1 MDDTQRKITKIA
13 REAAKFTVQTMK
25 AEGIGTAE
33 FDFIHLVRHKPGIT
47 QAEIRET
54 LKIDKGAAARR
65 AASLEAKGYLVRKPN
80 PEDKRSQLLFA
91 TEKAEELKNSK
102 ASIEDA
108 FYDWLIADL
117 SEADRREF
125 CRILDILYWKSKE
138 ERRADFTHVSAWT
151 NEKLSRVPSEEMT
164 DQKIPDKEILNK
176 ELPPKRLRKKNH
188 RKENSHM
195 SKQSAPPICKHPD
208 HVTSYFSMQKGIL
221 AVITVSGLIYNLG
234 LMARP
239 WFEGQMIQCLFFI
252 QKGQSHFS
260 DMLKLA
266 SAYFIAIFTV
276 QISRFIK
283 RLYVRRFANN
293 INRSMKQTYY
303 NNLVHTDTCDL
314 KNVNTGN
321 AMTKALSD
329 VDACSEGIRK
339 FTTEIFDTGVALFS
353 YVFMLFAYDWKLAL
367 LCLIF
372 PPVSYVIA
380 ERMKVVVLKT
390 GAACKES
397 AGRLNAATLDRIQNA
412 ITYRIYGCETQ
423 RNKDY
428 ETHLADYEK
437 ASVRAD
443 LPVAALPPIYKLI
456 SMTGVLLIFY
466 FGSKNV
472 MGTGWTSWDIAAFSA
487 FLSCFSRLSVK
498 SSHAAKLFNAIQKAQ
513 VSWKRILPFMKAG
526 KEDKPLPASSLGQV
540 NARFL
545 GFSYENSAPLFKDL
559 TFQASP
565 GEIIGIT
572 GSVACGKSTL
582 GRIFL
587 CEHPYTGS
595 LTFNGKEFS
604 SLSPDVRNSLV
615 GYLGHEPD
623 LLSDTIKN
631 NVLLGDQKDLWKY
644 LEAVCLEDEV
654 RHMPQGEDTVTGETG
669 LRLSGGQQ
677 KRLALA
683 RTLAHPRPI
692 LILDD
697 PFSALDK
704 TTEVEVFEHLRQMVP
719 DSIIFLISHR
729 LYLFSETDGVIWM
742 DNGTAE
748 FSSHKKL
755 LKDNSAYRELYQL
768 QTDYSVAKPTE
779 SAIERGIC

>member
-1 MDDTQRKITKIA
+1 
-13 REAAKFTVQTMK
+13 
-25 AEGIGTAE
+25 
-33 FDFIHLVRHKPGIT
+33 
-47 QAEIRET
+47 
-54 LKIDKGAAARR
+54 
-65 AASLEAKGYLVRKPN
+65 
-80 PEDKRSQLLFA
+80 
-91 TEKAEELKNSK
+91 
-102 ASIEDA
+102 
-108 FYDWLIADL
+108 
-117 SEADRREF
+117 
-125 CRILDILYWKSKE
+125 
-138 ERRADFTHVSAWT
+138 
-151 NEKLSRVPSEEMT
+151 
-164 DQKIPDKEILNK
+164 
-176 ELPPKRLRKKNH
+176 
-188 RKENSHM
+188 
-195 SKQSAPPICKHPD
+195 
-208 HVTSYFSMQKGIL
+208 
-221 AVITVSGLIYNLG
+221 
-234 LMARP
+234 
-239 WFEGQMIQCLFFI
+239 
-252 QKGQSHFS
+252 
-260 DMLKLA
+260 
-266 SAYFIAIFTV
+266 
-276 QISRFIK
+276 
-283 RLYVRRFANN
+283 
-293 INRSMKQTYY
+293 
-303 NNLVHTDTCDL
+303 
-314 KNVNTGN
+314 
-321 AMTKALSD
+321 
-329 VDACSEGIRK
+329 
-339 FTTEIFDTGVALFS
+339 
-353 YVFMLFAYDWKLAL
+353 
-367 LCLIF
+367 
-372 PPVSYVIA
+372 
-380 ERMKVVVLKT
+380 
-390 GAACKES
+390 
-397 AGRLNAATLDRIQNA
+397 
-412 ITYRIYGCETQ
+412 
-423 RNKDY
+423 
-428 ETHLADYEK
+428 
-437 ASVRAD
+437 
-443 LPVAALPPIYKLI
+443 
-456 SMTGVLLIFY
+456 
-466 FGSKNV
+466 

-768 QTDYSVAKPTE
+768 QDRHSVAKTTE
-779 SAIERGIC
+779 TTIEKGAENDENRTFCP